1 MTLQQENLQLLISQ
15 SKAYFESVLAKEAKL
30 KWEDNRW
37 LFNASQTGFL
47 INRKREN
54 IAYDCINLAYFK
66 GILKQGEYF
75 SSPTILVENEYIVF
89 MKAYI
94 VNLMSKS
101 SNKLSCSTLKTRQLL
116 LKRIYIRMLQNNIP
130 PFATNIT
137 SEVIQETVDILVRI
151 RKNQSNA
158 ADDYTQ
164 MNTVVQWLNHF
175 QITSAPLELKINV
188 TAPPRN
194 TTERVRKDKAK
205 SGVLAEFAEC
215 FGDQDD
221 KRNLSIH
228 TFLNIIALRILVRSD
243 SEKIMLNMVLLL
255 IVTGMRF
262 GEVYSLR
269 RDALK
274 KLKVEDPDIIK
285 LLRDR
290 KLPTYYIGIQYYG
303 EKGAGERT
311 HWVEPLAIGIVESIF
326 HDTLAMSCSLREQV
340 IYVRENNFKTLLP
353 KKYDFKCTTS
363 SKLSLIN
370 LDDVVRDIYESTSK
384 TALAKGW
391 SSMRE
396 YAKAKLKKFDI
407 NPIRVEIKGKNKTI
421 HYTLEDI
428 DKYLNLS
435 LQADSTISSDF
446 IFRMI
451 DHRNN
456 INYEVKYEDMLFIVP
471 LGSNK
476 LSKTG
481 YTKPIP
487 QLVSIN
493 NMMSFLGSGNTN
505 SSNSIF
511 SKYKL
516 IDELG
521 QTTYLNTHFP
531 RHAINTFF
539 AIAGVADH
547 LQAMFM
553 GRTDIRQ
560 NAYYQ
565 HLAIQEK
572 ARSNQLITHSKPSSC
587 SQNSSVTKSSG
598 SLNNALQKVKDTSQI
613 SLTTKL
619 QPNNAFN
626 QTLHTYTT
634 KQDRTDFIEDIIDK
648 TSSDIFSEFEDM
660 DVTDVVKKDIIST
673 HSDLYPL
680 YIGSCMR
687 KLTTF
692 ECPYN
697 TKCQDGSYCPYFIIT
712 GREDEFDKMT
722 ALISEIH
729 EQITVLNQL
738 IISKYIEENTAIEL
752 IEELKGRLSNLDY
765 QLSQSSI
772 LESEKSK
779 VNLASFDVFKKPK
792 MLSEL
797 FAVEQ
802 RKLKT

>member
-1 MTLQQENLQLLISQ
+1 MTLQQENLQLLINQ
-15 SKAYFESVLAKEAKL
+15 SKAYFDTVLAKEAKL
-30 KWEDNRW
+30 SWEDNRW

-54 IAYDCINLAYFK
+54 IAFDCINLAYFK
-66 GILKQGEYF
+66 GILKKGEYF
-75 SSPTILVENEYIVF
+75 SSSTILIENEYIVF
-89 MKAYI
+89 IKAYI

-101 SNKLSCSTLKTRQLL
+101 SKMLSSSTLKSRQLL

-130 PFATNIT
+130 PLPTNIT
-137 SEVIQETVDILVRI
+137 SEVIQETVDILARI

-158 ADDYTQ
+158 ADDYIQ
-164 MNTVVQWLNHF
+164 MNTVVQWLNQF
-175 QITSAPLELKINV
+175 QITRAPLQLKIKV

-194 TTERVRKDKAK
+194 TTERAKKDKAK
-205 SGVLAEFAEC
+205 SGLLAEFAEC

-228 TFLNIIALRILVRSD
+228 TFLNIIALRTLVRSD
-243 SEKIMLNMVLLL
+243 SEKIMLNMLLLL
-255 IVTGMRF
+255 IITGMRF
-262 GEVYSLR
+262 GEVYSLK

-274 KLKVEDPDIIK
+274 KSKVKDPDIVK
-285 LLRDR
+285 LLRAR
-290 KLPTYYIGIQYYG
+290 KLPTYYVGIKYFG

-326 HDTLAMSCSLREQV
+326 HDTLALSLSLREQV
-340 IYVRENNFKTLLP
+340 IYVRQNNFETLLP
-353 KKYDFKCTTS
+353 MKYDFKSTLS
-363 SKLSLIN
+363 NKLSLIN
-370 LDDVVRDIYESTSK
+370 LDDVVRDIYQSTSK
-384 TALAKGW
+384 KALTKGW
-391 SSMRE
+391 SAMRE
-396 YAKAKLKKFDI
+396 FATAKLKKFDI
-407 NPIRVEIKGKNKTI
+407 KPTRVVIKGKDRTI

-428 DKYLNLS
+428 DKYLNLA
-435 LQADSTISSDF
+435 LQAESTISSDF
-446 IFRMI
+446 IFRMA
-451 DHRNN
+451 DQRNN
-456 INYEVKYEDMLFIVP
+456 INYEIKYEDMLFIVP

-476 LSKTG
+476 LRKTG
-481 YTKPIP
+481 HTKPIP
-487 QLVSIN
+487 QLVSIQ
-493 NMMSFLGSGNTN
+493 NMMSFLGSGNTKV
-505 SSNSIF
+505 SSSIF

-516 IDELG
+516 IDEFG

-539 AIAGVADH
+539 AIAGVAEH

-572 ARSNQLITHSKPSSC
+572 TRSNQLITHSEPSLC
-587 SQNSSVTKSSG
+587 SQNSLVTKSSV

-613 SLTTKL
+613 FLTTKL

-648 TSSDIFSEFEDM
+648 TSADIFSEFEDM
-660 DVTDVVKKDIIST
+660 DVTDVVKKDIISS

-692 ECPYN
+692 ECPHN
-697 TKCQDGSYCPYFIIT
+697 TKCQDGSHCPYFIIT
-712 GREDEFDKMT
+712 GREDEFDKIT
-722 ALISEIH
+722 ALISEMH
-729 EQITVLNQL
+729 EQITLLKQF
-738 IISKYIEENTAIEL
+738 ITSKYIEENTAIEL
-752 IEELKGRLSNLDY
+752 IEELKSRLSNLEY

-772 LESEKSK
+772 LESEKLK